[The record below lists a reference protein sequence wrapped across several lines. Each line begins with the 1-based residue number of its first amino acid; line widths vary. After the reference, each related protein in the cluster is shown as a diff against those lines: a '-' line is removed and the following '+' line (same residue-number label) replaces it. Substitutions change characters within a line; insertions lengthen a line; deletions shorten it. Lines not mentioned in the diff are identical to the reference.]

1 MNLKQ
6 KTFNYWIRCYL
17 YNNKYILFLQR
28 RRSHLSDMILLLSL
42 PYLLLRWGILVFM
55 ENLYGKY
62 RIKREMGKEQNLNFV
77 HELAMVSISKNE
89 GPYIREWIEYHK
101 LMGFTKFYFY
111 DNESE
116 DDTKSILQPYI
127 ENRLVEYVFI
137 PGKARQLDAYNDAIR
152 RHKSECHWMAFLD
165 MDEYL
170 MPTIPFQSVAEVLSS
185 IVQQAG
191 KGACG
196 VGINWAVYGSSHFEK
211 KPKGLTIENFVYRSL
226 NNHWANYHVK
236 TICNPRMVVD
246 YVSPHYPIY
255 KIGGYSVNE
264 SDGKRQYG
272 WFCHK
277 VQYQH
282 LRINHYFTKS
292 KEQYIQKCSRGLGD
306 RVGKYEM
313 EKFNQLNLN
322 DVYDDSMLIY
332 ARQLKGI
339 DLLKS

>member
-17 YNNKYILFLQR
+17 YNNKYILFLRR

-170 MPTIPFQSVAEVLSS
+170 MPTFLFNLLQKCCPPLFSRLIKVHVEL
-185 IVQQAG
+185 
-191 KGACG
+191 
-196 VGINWAVYGSSHFEK
+196 
-211 KPKGLTIENFVYRSL
+211 GLIGLY
-226 NNHWANYHVK
+226 
-236 TICNPRMVVD
+236 MV
-246 YVSPHYPIY
+246 
-255 KIGGYSVNE
+255 
-264 SDGKRQYG
+264 
-272 WFCHK
+272 
-277 VQYQH
+277 
-282 LRINHYFTKS
+282 LRISRKS
-292 KEQYIQKCSRGLGD
+292 RRD
-306 RVGKYEM
+306 
-313 EKFNQLNLN
+313 
-322 DVYDDSMLIY
+322 
-332 ARQLKGI
+332 
-339 DLLKS
+339 